1 MLCPPPG
8 MTLVTAEGAER
19 PQDLPKIG
27 SNNFREITSQPMQT
41 HEPYVRTTSPMGVIA
56 TQIVINWS

>member
-1 MLCPPPG
+1 

-27 SNNFREITSQPMQT
+27 SNIFREITSQPMQT